1 SALRDS
7 TSAVSRKAS
16 SSDATVLGA
25 AAGSGSLKGT
35 TTVTVNQLA
44 RGAIA
49 TSAGAGLTSEDSVVA
64 AGSGTFQFRLGT
76 GEVRSIAVDETTT
89 LGQLVTKINE
99 LGAGVT
105 ASAVNIGTTDAP
117 DYRLRLA
124 TLGTGS
130 SNELTIVG
138 D

>member
-1 SALRDS
+1 
-7 TSAVSRKAS
+7 
-16 SSDATVLGA
+16 
-25 AAGSGSLKGT
+25 
-35 TTVTVNQLA
+35 
-44 RGAIA
+44 
-49 TSAGAGLTSEDSVVA
+49 AGLTSEDSVVA

-76 GEVRSIAVDETTT
+76 GEVRSIDVDETTT

-105 ASAVNIGTTDAP
+105 ASAVNIGTSDAP

-138 D
+138 DDTTLGVTVGQQAQNASLTVSGFTDPFARETNVVGDVIPGVSLTL